1 MGVIADSDDDD
12 KRRPEVLDL
21 QRLVYI
27 CRACLRL
34 VVTFTEEVYPNRI
47 NTGSKPVQVIY
58 ISEFVKKNV

>member
-1 MGVIADSDDDD
+1 MVGVVGDSDDDD

-47 NTGSKPVQVIY
+47 NSGTKPVQVIY
-58 ISEFVKKNV
+58 IFQLIERY